1 MVCFGMSV
9 DFVWLCTGFLLMG
22 RMVVLFYRWFG
33 MRGPALELADLWMG
47 PGLSVEMETFGRVLV
62 N

>member
-9 DFVWLCTGFLLMG
+9 DFVWFWTGFLLMG
-22 RMVVLFYRWFG
+22 RMVFLFYRWVG
-33 MRGPALELADLWMG
+33 MRGPALELANLWMG

>member
-1 MVCFGMSV
+1 MSV
-9 DFVWLCTGFLLMG
+9 DFVWLWTGFLLMG
-22 RMVVLFYRWFG
+22 RMVFLFYRWFG
-33 MRGPALELADLWMG
+33 KRGPALELADLWMG

>member
-1 MVCFGMSV
+1 M
-9 DFVWLCTGFLLMG
+9 DFVWLWTGFLLMG
-22 RMVVLFYRWFG
+22 RMVFLFYRWFG
-33 MRGPALELADLWMG
+33 KRGPALELAGLWMG